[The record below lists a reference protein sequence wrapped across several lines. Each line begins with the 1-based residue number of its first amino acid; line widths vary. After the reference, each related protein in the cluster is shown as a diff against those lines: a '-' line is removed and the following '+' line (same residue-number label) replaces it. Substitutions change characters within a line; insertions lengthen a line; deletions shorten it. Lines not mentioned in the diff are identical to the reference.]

1 MDLRTEKALNPSPPA
16 ASMSDPT
23 SHELLRELLNEV
35 REIRRQLA
43 RQSDFLETAA
53 FFLKDGAADHSRAR
67 HKEMLGKRRRKVGKL
82 YRRVFSSQQPLA
94 DWLARKGLE
103 IIHFTDDGMESG
115 PADEIAERLATDF
128 VTLGPFLKHLNIASA
143 VKEGFSFS
151 LADHDETEADAIE
164 TFAQRLEDLGL
175 VRAMNLAGGQIH
187 VEPLL
192 DQGLD
197 KFLTGG
203 WLERALGNLVARLRP
218 ERWAPHLVLA
228 NAVTRDSTDMAIHEF
243 DLVLPLDGGPGGDQR
258 DGSPLVLD
266 PKTGNLEPSVA
277 KVRRNVSRLGLSPEH
292 YVVVRPC
299 ADPADLAAWRDALP
313 ETTVMGFPVLAEFL
327 ATY

>member
-1 MDLRTEKALNPSPPA
+1 MT
-16 ASMSDPT
+16 DPT
-23 SHELLRELLNEV
+23 SHELLRELLNEI
-35 REIRRQLA
+35 REVRRQLA

-53 FFLKDGAADHSRAR
+53 FFLKDGAADQSRIR
-67 HKEMLGKRRRKVGKL
+67 HKEMLAKRRRRTGKL
-82 YRRVFSSQQPLA
+82 YRRVFATQQPLA

-115 PADEIAERLATDF
+115 PADEIAERLASDF
-128 VTLGPFLKHLNIASA
+128 VTIGPFLKQLNIASA
-143 VKEGFSFS
+143 IKEGFSFS
-151 LADHDETEADAIE
+151 LADHSAEDTETIG

-218 ERWAPHLVLA
+218 DQWAPHRTLA
-228 NAVTRDSTDMAIHEF
+228 NAVTRDSTDMAIYEF
-243 DLVLPLDGGPGGDQR
+243 DLVLPLDGGPGGERKD
-258 DGSPLVLD
+258 DFPLVLD
-266 PKTGNLEPSVA
+266 PKTGNLEPSIA
-277 KVRRNVSRLGLSPEH
+277 KVRRNVARLGLPPEH
-292 YVVVRPC
+292 YVVVRPF
-299 ADPADLAAWRDALP
+299 AEPADLAAWRDALP
-313 ETTVMGFPVLAEFL
+313 ETTVMGYPVLADFF
-327 ATY
+327 TDY